1 MNNVTYPC
9 DDGVG
14 LAVVQTDD
22 YDQWTTTPA
31 PRRETDL
38 GALRARHFATV
49 ADFFAEFVGD
59 REPYRGALG
68 VADD

>member
-9 DDGVG
+9 DDGVR
-14 LAVVQTDD
+14 LAVVQIDD
-22 YDQWTTTPA
+22 YGPWTTTPA

-38 GALRARHFATV
+38 QVLQTRPFATV
-49 ADFFAEFVGD
+49 ADSFGD

-68 VADD
+68 GGRRPR